1 MDTSL
6 FKNTNPVEFP
16 EEVWNKIKLFKPEL
30 PINLNSHSFIIKD
43 VVLKFIST
51 KADHFNQLHS
61 WFIIEDDIIQ
71 SKTFLQFQRCSNL
84 IMKNKDF
91 LIDISNTY
99 LHSIKF

>member
-1 MDTSL
+1 MNTSL
-6 FKNTNPVEFP
+6 IKNANPVEFP

-61 WFIIEDDIIQ
+61 WFIVESDSIH
-71 SKTFLQFQRCSNL
+71 SKSCLEGQRCSNVVFT
-84 IMKNKDF
+84 NKDVV
-91 LIDISNTY
+91 IEVSNVSNLT
-99 LHSIKF
+99 LR